1 MAARPRESAQ
11 IGAFQRQEEIGRG
24 SFATVYKALHT
35 DAQHRQSLVAIKSVT
50 LAKLNKKLKDNLT
63 SEIHILKGL
72 HHPHIVAL
80 VDCKESASHIHLIM
94 EYVALGDLSQFIKK
108 RDSVAASPMV
118 AGMMDKYPNPRVGG
132 LHEVVVRHFL
142 QQLASALAFLRAR
155 NLIHRDVKPQ
165 NLLLS
170 PSPLF
175 FEAGHS
181 GLLPYCAT
189 ADALTPVAGVRS
201 LPMLKIADF
210 GFARALPPTSLAET
224 LCGSPLYMAPEI
236 LRYEKYDAKADL
248 WSVGTVVYEMVT
260 GRPPF
265 RASNH
270 VELLR
275 RIEKSEDKIKF
286 GDEIHIS
293 RPVKEL
299 VRALLKR
306 DPRQR
311 ISFEDLFA
319 HSIVAGPI
327 PGLVAEDRPG
337 AQQSTA
343 TSTPNDQFNRP
354 KTESTS
360 GSRSRAVSV
369 SEDGPHPA
377 ATPNPLRRQS
387 TTNTAPPNPLRR
399 QSTTVTTSNAGT
411 HTRKYSR
418 ASPSPPL
425 APTAMARQNS
435 AGTTTVRPPSSLR
448 NEINDDRE
456 HRQRQEQTAH
466 DIAFER
472 DYVVVEKKAV
482 EVNALADELDASPRF
497 SRGLTH
503 LTQSPK
509 SSPAR
514 TGSAPVSA
522 AGVNT
527 GAQASAVRAV
537 HMAAGRPLQQ
547 QGQQQHHRQHS
558 YERRYGPSP
567 TSATSAISKALNMA
581 SGRLFG
587 IGISPPVT
595 LMRTGDRQPQLYGP
609 FPPYPGSNS
618 SLVLVGEPPKA
629 ALDEDSVFV
638 QHVEEIATRSDV
650 VYGFAEVK
658 YKQLIP
664 ATPSA
669 NQASL
674 GLRSHAVDLASD
686 TDADDMTVEA
696 TVTVAQE
703 ALVLY
708 LKSLALMAKG
718 MAVAARWWAKKDRR
732 TGSDSLAKTPTQNN
746 VAASQRMNAVV
757 QWIRGRFNEVL
768 EKSEVVRMKLID
780 NQRRLPEDH
789 PSHPNNI
796 SAATASTGSNAIASA
811 DPIVITPGI
820 TAEKLMYDRA
830 LEMSRSAAI
839 NELTGDDLPG
849 CEISY
854 VTAIRM
860 LEAVLESD
868 QDSADE
874 PDKDAKDDDDAP
886 INGLEAEDRKTLK
899 NLVLGIR
906 QRLTSLRRKLQV
918 MQKRASAPPLAS
930 PVRVSPPAASY
941 RPSSRAAAVAASPR

>member
-108 RDSVAASPMV
+108 RDSVAANPMV

-175 FEAGHS
+175 FEAGHA
-181 GLLPYCAT
+181 GLMPYCAT
-189 ADALTPVAGVRS
+189 ADALTPV
-201 LPMLKIADF
+201 
-210 GFARALPPTSLAET
+210 
-224 LCGSPLYMAPEI
+224 
-236 LRYEKYDAKADL
+236 
-248 WSVGTVVYEMVT
+248 VG
-260 GRPPF
+260 
-265 RASNH
+265 
-270 VELLR
+270 
-275 RIEKSEDKIKF
+275 KSEDKIKF

-319 HSIVAGPI
+319 HSIITGPI

-337 AQQSTA
+337 PVENAH
-343 TSTPNDQFNRP
+343 
-354 KTESTS
+354 

-369 SEDGPHPA
+369 SEEGPLHPA

-387 TTNTAPPNPLRR
+387 TTPSATSNPLRR
-399 QSTTVTTSNAGT
+399 QSSINTATP
-411 HTRKYSR
+411 TRKHST

-435 AGTTTVRPPSSLR
+435 AGGNDVRPPSSLR
-448 NEINDDRE
+448 KEINDDRE
-456 HRQRQEQTAH
+456 YKQRQEQTAQ

-482 EVNALADELDASPRF
+482 EVNALADELDASPRL

-514 TGSAPVSA
+514 TGSVPVSA

-547 QGQQQHHRQHS
+547 QGQQQHQRQHS

-595 LMRTGDRQPQLYGP
+595 LVRTGDRQPQLYSP

-618 SLVLVGEPPKA
+618 SLVLVGEPQRA
-629 ALDEDSVFV
+629 APLDQDSAFV

-674 GLRSHAVDLASD
+674 AMRGNVVDPASD
-686 TDADDMTVEA
+686 TETDDMTVEA

-708 LKSLALMAKG
+708 LKSLSLMAKG

-732 TGSDSLAKTPTQNN
+732 PGEDSLAKTPTQTN

-757 QWIRGRFNEVL
+757 QWIRARFNEVL
-768 EKSEVVRMKLID
+768 EKSEIVRMKLID

-811 DPIVITPGI
+811 DPIIITPGI

-874 PDKDAKDDDDAP
+874 PDKDDKDDDAP

-930 PVRVSPPAASY
+930 PVRVSPPTASY
-941 RPSSRAAAVAASPR
+941 RPSSRAAAAPASPR

>member
-1 MAARPRESAQ
+1 MAAMAARPPESTQ

-35 DAQHRQSLVAIKSVT
+35 NGQHQQSLVAIKSVT

-108 RDSVAASPMV
+108 RESVAASPMV

-155 NLIHRDVKPQ
+155 DLIHRDVKPQ

-170 PSPLF
+170 PSPVY
-175 FEAGHS
+175 FEAHRPA
-181 GLLPYCAT
+181 LLPYCAA

-260 GRPPF
+260 ARPPF

-275 RIEKSEDKIKF
+275 RIEKSDDKIKF
-286 GDEIHIS
+286 GDDIQVS

-299 VRALLKR
+299 VRALLKL

-311 ISFEDLFA
+311 IAFDAFFA
-319 HSIVAGPI
+319 HDIITGPI
-327 PGLVAEDRPG
+327 PGLAAEDMPPPPPAVASDPSDQLRRASARFDRP
-337 AQQSTA
+337 TA
-343 TSTPNDQFNRP
+343 RRELDSPYSD
-354 KTESTS
+354 
-360 GSRSRAVSV
+360 RSRAVSV
-369 SEDGPHPA
+369 S
-377 ATPNPLRRQS
+377 
-387 TTNTAPPNPLRR
+387 
-399 QSTTVTTSNAGT
+399 
-411 HTRKYSR
+411 
-418 ASPSPPL
+418 
-425 APTAMARQNS
+425 
-435 AGTTTVRPPSSLR
+435 
-448 NEINDDRE
+448 
-456 HRQRQEQTAH
+456 EQTAH

-482 EVNALADELDASPRF
+482 EVNALADELDASPRL
-497 SRGLTH
+497 SRGGPGHHGL
-503 LTQSPK
+503 QSPK
-509 SSPAR
+509 PSPAR
-514 TGSAPVSA
+514 TASSAPGSAA
-522 AGVNT
+522 AGVGA
-527 GAQASAVRAV
+527 GAQASAVRA
-537 HMAAGRPLQQ
+537 
-547 QGQQQHHRQHS
+547 
-558 YERRYGPSP
+558 
-567 TSATSAISKALNMA
+567 ALNMA

-595 LMRTGDRQPQLYGP
+595 LMRAGDRQPQLYAA
-609 FPPYPGSNS
+609 FPPYPGANS
-618 SLVLVGEPPKA
+618 SLVVVGDTHRPAP
-629 ALDEDSVFV
+629 LDQDATFA

-664 ATPSA
+664 AAPSCS
-669 NQASL
+669 QA
-674 GLRSHAVDLASD
+674 A
-686 TDADDMTVEA
+686 ADF
-696 TVTVAQE
+696 TVAQE

-718 MAVAARWWAKKDRR
+718 MAVAARWWARKDRR
-732 TGSDSLAKTPTQNN
+732 AGADSLAKTPTPAN
-746 VAASQRMNAVV
+746 VAASQRMNGVV
-757 QWIRGRFNEVL
+757 QWIRARFNEVL
-768 EKSEVVRMKLID
+768 EKSEVVRMKLVD
-780 NQRRLPEDH
+780 NQRRLPDDH

-796 SAATASTGSNAIASA
+796 SAATASTSTGSNNALASA

-820 TAEKLMYDRA
+820 TAERLMYDRA

-839 NELTGDDLPG
+839 NELTGEDLPG

-868 QDSADE
+868 EDSAGGDDLDRDE
-874 PDKDAKDDDDAP
+874 RDDDAP

-899 NLVLGIR
+899 NLVVGIR
-906 QRLTSLRRKLQV
+906 QRLSALRRKLHV
-918 MQKRASAPPLAS
+918 VQKRASAPPVAS
-930 PVRVSPPAASY
+930 PVRASPPASY
-941 RPSSRAAAVAASPR
+941 RPSAASPR